1 MFIYALLRLHESLIS
16 QILITFSLRTS
27 LPTHQLIFDKLCLLQ
42 STSYPSRDGK
52 EWKYQHDT

>member
-27 LPTHQLIFDKLCLLQ
+27 LPTHQLIFDKLCLLHMCPTLIETTI
-42 STSYPSRDGK
+42 SVVETK
-52 EWKYQHDT
+52 I